1 MDNFNLIQKMIKPSA
16 SSSNPLEQL
25 TGTNSEVDS
34 DLEVLCLMNRGFV
47 FIYDGNF
54 KEAIETFRKILNFK
68 PANIIVANNCSTC
81 QM

>member
-1 MDNFNLIQKMIKPSA
+1 MVKPLA

-25 TGTNSEVDS
+25 TGINSEGS
-34 DLEVLCLMNRGFV
+34 DLEVLCLMNRGLV

-54 KEAIETFRKILNFK
+54 KDAIDTFRKILNFK
-68 PANIIVANNCSTC
+68 PANIIVANNCATC

>member
-1 MDNFNLIQKMIKPSA
+1 MIHKMLKPKV

-25 TGTNSEVDS
+25 TGMDSEDS
-34 DLEVLCLMNRGFV
+34 DLEVLCLMNRGFM

>member
-1 MDNFNLIQKMIKPSA
+1 MVKPVT

-25 TGTNSEVDS
+25 TGTNSEDS
-34 DLEVLCLMNRGFV
+34 DLEILCLMNRGFV

-54 KEAIETFRKILNFK
+54 KDAIETFRKILNFK